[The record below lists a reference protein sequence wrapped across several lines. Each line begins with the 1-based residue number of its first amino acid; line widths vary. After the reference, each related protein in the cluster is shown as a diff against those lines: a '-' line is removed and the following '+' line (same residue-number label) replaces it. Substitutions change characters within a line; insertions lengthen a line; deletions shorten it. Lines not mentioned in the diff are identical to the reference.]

1 MARTSTGEARRAS
14 LRAVCANGGLLDSLH
29 RFAPTQPAKES
40 NPQADQSARPTHGDE
55 SPQCYAPFRSR
66 RHVTVPRDMVGEVPK
81 GRIMKEAEW
90 RKLGIIQSCGWEHYA
105 IHK

>member
-1 MARTSTGEARRAS
+1 MR
-14 LRAVCANGGLLDSLH
+14 VC
-29 RFAPTQPAKES
+29 T
-40 NPQADQSARPTHGDE
+40 
-55 SPQCYAPFRSR
+55 SR

>member
-1 MARTSTGEARRAS
+1 MLPTAAFANSAQHEERALQTKAHLIPAPCDSFRPIALVREA
-14 LRAVCANGGLLDSLH
+14 
-29 RFAPTQPAKES
+29 
-40 NPQADQSARPTHGDE
+40 
-55 SPQCYAPFRSR
+55 R